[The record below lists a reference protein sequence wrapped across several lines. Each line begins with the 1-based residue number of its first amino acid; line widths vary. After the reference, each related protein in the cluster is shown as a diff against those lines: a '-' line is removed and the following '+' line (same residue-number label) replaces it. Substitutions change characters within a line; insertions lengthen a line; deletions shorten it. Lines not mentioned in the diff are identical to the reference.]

1 MFLDFNQVTAVCSLC
16 SEVLF
21 VEIICML
28 IMREYQQQ
36 RRNCLNPG
44 FYSQDLYS
52 ISLSDK

>member
-1 MFLDFNQVTAVCSLC
+1 MFLDFNQVTTVYSLP

-21 VEIICML
+21 VEIICMF
-28 IMREYQQQ
+28 IMSEYQQQ
-36 RRNCLNPG
+36 RRTCLNSG